1 MDSFTEFAMTTDG
14 QVTIAVIMVIVLVL
28 YVLLLIWETKNVN

>member
-1 MDSFTEFAMTTDG
+1 MDSFTEFVMTTEG
-14 QVTIAVIMVIVLVL
+14 QVTIAIIMFIVLVL